1 MVKKNQNLS
10 LPICTLIVLLSGCI
24 KSDME
29 KCRDMVSNAR
39 MECAA
44 SGEEQI
50 ACTEKALEGIKQCNR
65 LYNKEFNS

>member
-1 MVKKNQNLS
+1 
-10 LPICTLIVLLSGCI
+10 
-24 KSDME
+24 
-29 KCRDMVSNAR
+29 MVSNAR